1 MFAALLL
8 AATSVSA
15 GAVGCAGHH
24 IGARNHGMGNPHY
37 TRDYNPDTLGEYPL
51 VRSLAPP
58 RPNGAM
64 ARALVP
70 RSGSPLTK
78 LDVTAQCTAYNYP
91 PVAAMIDQFPAN
103 WAEAKIPAADTA
115 AQQLFA
121 QLNQTLGDKFANV
134 QIKVGTQGDF
144 SGYQYDNAND
154 PDCWW
159 TKTRCTKP
167 KDESIPADIDRLPEP
182 NTWGF
187 GYDDGPNCSHNAL
200 YNFMVENKQKAT
212 MFFIGSNVM
221 NWPLQALRAKQ
232 DGHELCIHTWSHP
245 AMTTLTNEAA
255 FSELYYTRQ
264 AIKAVTGVT
273 PKCWRPPYGDV
284 DNRIR
289 AIAGFLNL
297 TNVLWSDDTFDW
309 QEGQAGITGDT
320 IKANYQKVFDK
331 AKAGEYSTYGAI
343 VLNHEINN
351 MTMQHMI
358 EEYPMIKENFK
369 YIVPIAS
376 GMNWTT
382 PYAETNETF
391 PDFNQYTSG
400 QLEGGPVSSGAGN
413 SPGSTMTSSGSAAG
427 SSSSTSAGAKS
438 GATRNTAGVL
448 AVAGAAAAMLL

>member
-8 AATSVSA
+8 AATTVSA
-15 GAVGCAGHH
+15 GAIGCGGHQ
-24 IGARNHGMGNPHY
+24 IGARNHGMGNPHARRAY
-37 TRDYNPDTLGEYPL
+37 D
-51 VRSLAPP
+51 
-58 RPNGAM
+58 PN
-64 ARALVP
+64 
-70 RSGSPLTK
+70 T

-91 PVAAMIDQFPAN
+91 PVAAILTQFPTN
-103 WAEAKIPAADTA
+103 WAPATIVPSDTA

-121 QLNQTLGDKFANV
+121 QLNQTLGQKVANV
-134 QIKVGTQGDF
+134 QVKVGTQGDF
-144 SGYQYDNAND
+144 SGYQYDNAAD

-159 TKTRCTKP
+159 TKTRCTVP
-167 KDESIPADIDRLPEP
+167 KDTTIPADISRLPEP
-182 NTWGF
+182 NTWGYGF
-187 GYDDGPNCSHNAL
+187 DDGPNCSHNAL
-200 YNFMVENKQKAT
+200 YNFMAENKQQAT

-232 DGHELCIHTWSHP
+232 DGHELCIHTWSHS
-245 AMTTLTNEAA
+245 AMTTLTNEGA
-255 FSELYYTRQ
+255 FAELYYTRE

-309 QEGQAGITGDT
+309 QEGSNNVTSET
-320 IKANYQKVFDK
+320 VVANYQKVFDK
-331 AKAGEYSTYGAI
+331 AKAGEYNTYGAI

-351 MTMQHMI
+351 KTMQHMI
-358 EEYPMIKENFK
+358 DQYPNIKANFK

-382 PYAETNETF
+382 PYVEANETY

-400 QLEGGPVSSGAGN
+400 QREGGPVASGQGN
-413 SPGSTMTSSGSAAG
+413 SPGSTLTGSAVASASSAGATKKSSSTRNSAAG
-427 SSSSTSAGAKS
+427 IFVV
-438 GATRNTAGVL
+438 AGV
-448 AVAGAAAAMLL
+448 ATAMLL